1 MRCCYKVLPVHKYS
15 KWVIL
20 AHWKVVARQ
29 QDDIICDKDEAAYTL
44 EATGQPET
52 IKSLTFNEITAGDT
66 RGVGTKID
74 LTQLTGEPM
83 RAKNTADRHTT
94 W

>member
-29 QDDIICDKDEAAYTL
+29 QDDIICDKDEAAYML
-44 EATGQPET
+44 EATGRPEI
-52 IKSLTFNEITAGDT
+52 IKSVTLDEITAGDM
-66 RGVGTKID
+66 RRVGTKID
-74 LTQLTGEPM
+74 WTQLTSEPM

>member
-1 MRCCYKVLPVHKYS
+1 MQCCYKVLPVHKYS

-29 QDDIICDKDEAAYTL
+29 QDDITAAYTL
-44 EATGQPET
+44 EATGRPET
-52 IKSLTFNEITAGDT
+52 IKSVTFDEITAGDM